1 MLDNSFVMI
10 ENKYISVYVDESG
23 SDIIS
28 NPDPNDRYY
37 VSAGIIVDGD
47 KVADVNAQLEE
58 VSKKFNGGAEFK
70 SSRIANDTHRRLSLL
85 ELLTNVPYR
94 YYALAV
100 DKYKLDAESG
110 YKFRNSYY
118 KNLNGLLYNRIARC
132 TSGRVDFVLD
142 THGSKAFQDGAVKYF
157 EKRCDMFQSVNFR
170 YVEDQ
175 SERLVQVADI
185 VAGTVRQVLVN
196 GLVGDY
202 KQMREVLREHEASFF
217 LWPTN
222 YADSTLCRMPMECD
236 EGVDQ
241 KLRFVMMD
249 MASNFIKERIQSDD
263 AREVMQAKVMQR
275 LLEAA
280 ILGEGPI
287 FRAKLMDHLNRS
299 LENPIGKETFL
310 SVVIGG
316 IRRAGIVVAGTKKG
330 YKLATGLADVD
341 VYLNHDQ
348 TIIMP
353 MLSKLV
359 AARTSIKTTIGRD
372 ILGGTPYV
380 ALKRQVDAYS
390 DNGFSGAHDM
400 EIDDENVFAE

>member
-1 MLDNSFVMI
+1 MMLDNSFVMI

-47 KVADVNAQLEE
+47 KVAEVNAQLEE

-70 SSRIANDTHRRLSLL
+70 SSRIANDTRRRLCLL

-100 DKYKLDAESG
+100 DKHKLDAESG

-118 KNLNGLLYNRIARC
+118 KNLNGLLYNRIAKGV
-132 TSGRVDFVLD
+132 SGHVDFVLD
-142 THGSKAFQDGAVKYF
+142 THGSRSFQEGAVKYF
-157 EKRCDMFQSVNFR
+157 EKRCDMFQSVDFR

-202 KQMREVLREHEASFF
+202 KRMREILREHEASLF

-222 YADSTLCRMPMECD
+222 YADSTLCRMPMGDD

-241 KLRFVMMD
+241 KLRLVMMD
-249 MASNFIKERIQSDD
+249 MASNFIKVRMQSDD
-263 AREVMQAKVMQR
+263 AQEVMQAKVLQR

-280 ILGEGPI
+280 IGVSP
-287 FRAKLMDHLNRS
+287 KN
-299 LENPIGKETFL
+299 
-310 SVVIGG
+310 
-316 IRRAGIVVAGTKKG
+316 
-330 YKLATGLADVD
+330 
-341 VYLNHDQ
+341 Q
-348 TIIMP
+348 TE
-353 MLSKLV
+353 S
-359 AARTSIKTTIGRD
+359 
-372 ILGGTPYV
+372 
-380 ALKRQVDAYS
+380 
-390 DNGFSGAHDM
+390 
-400 EIDDENVFAE
+400 